1 MSESATI
8 KRLEAEI
15 KSLEGQCDLLRSYQ
29 NQNDQP
35 TDQLQNNFTILEVVA
50 IPANFDISSFLSLRE
65 QHGMSRYD
73 GLDLEQ
79 VKFLAE
85 SAKNSPILALFDNK
99 LRSGSVLY
107 LLSILE
113 ELNLVVKSIHNPIRK
128 TYEQYENF
136 INYNSRMAPEDRYSL
151 NIILI
156 NIFLFVGDEIIKE
169 SLEIAMNLQKY
180 QVELNKS
187 LGKIPDLDLM
197 S

>member
-128 TYEQYENF
+128 TYQQYENF
-136 INYNSRMAPEDRYSL
+136 LDYNLRMAPEDRYSL